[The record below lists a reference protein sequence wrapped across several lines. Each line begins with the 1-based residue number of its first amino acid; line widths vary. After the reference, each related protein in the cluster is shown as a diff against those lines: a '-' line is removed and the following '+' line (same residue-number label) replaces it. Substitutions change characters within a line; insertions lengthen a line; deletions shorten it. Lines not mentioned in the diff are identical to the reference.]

1 MIIGDFSAQLYGDY
15 VINHEIR
22 IPIKQPVFRRKVRD
36 PVFFLVV
43 HFPELHSR
51 FTAEDSNRTTMLF
64 GGWCY
69 TVIPHRMSQ
78 EICKWIIL

>member
-36 PVFFLVV
+36 PVFFLMV

-51 FTAEDSNRTTMLF
+51 FTAEGSNRTTMLF
-64 GGWCY
+64 G
-69 TVIPHRMSQ
+69 VIQLYPIGCPR
-78 EICKWIIL
+78 KFVNGL